1 MDKKLP
7 KVYANNIDRSIENN
21 KKVFYSAKEL
31 EQKEERNSKTNGF
44 QEKNVSQ
51 KINEIFNSPK
61 YVYKIKVEI
70 TRRNGTEIKQ
80 IVGKNAMNL
89 ITMENEL
96 IPISDILDIS
106 LAES

>member
-21 KKVFYSAKEL
+21 EKVFYSAKEL
-31 EQKEERNSKTNGF
+31 EKKEERQIKTGALP
-44 QEKNVSQ
+44 QKNVEQ

-70 TRRNGTEIKQ
+70 TRRSGTEIKQ
-80 IVGKNAMNL
+80 IVGKNALNL

-106 LAES
+106 LAEA